1 MGGNGPH
8 SGPRNSS
15 FALAT
20 MRPDGFASIS
30 GSGRAT
36 TVALRCTGPTLVVSA
51 DVKGSLKVGVP
62 GAYGLTAED
71 ASPVTGVANDQ
82 AVSFASQKN
91 LSSLVGKDIVLEL
104 VLENANVFTV
114 GFRGA

>member
-20 MRPDGFASIS
+20 LRPDGFASIS

-36 TVALRCTGPTLVVSA
+36 TVALRCTGRTLVVSA
-51 DVKGSLKVGVP
+51 DVKGSLKVGISGGVD
-62 GAYGLTAED
+62 GLTADD
-71 ASPVTGVANDQ
+71 AVPVTGAVNDR
-82 AVSFASQKN
+82 ALSFASGKD

-104 VLENANVFTV
+104 VLEDANVFTV
-114 GFRGA
+114 GFRA